1 MLEADVLLME
11 GPMPTWARQNMAVFT
26 EIYGK
31 FGTSQRADVGI
42 GPSWEAACFM
52 RYRATKP
59 TFL

>member
-1 MLEADVLLME
+1 
-11 GPMPTWARQNMAVFT
+11 MPTAARQNMAVFA

-42 GPSWEAACFM
+42 GPYREAADSV